1 MTTTLVTAI
10 TTLLFLTANLLN
22 GQAMAEGS
30 PVEDAAAKTT
40 RVALLLFDEEE
51 PGTGVYPVRYLINSN
66 YLRID
71 DGHDDSDYILLNRS
85 TSVIYSVSHE
95 FSNILVIHRQPE
107 TSMPKSLILTHE
119 QVPDK
124 EAPGIAGRQPQQ
136 YRYLANDTLCYQA
149 VLVPGLMPAA
159 INGLVEYEHLLG
171 RQQAAKLESTPE
183 ELRTPCFLSRYIY
196 APARYLEQGLPI
208 QVWDDSGFRRALVDF
223 SENAK
228 VSSHL
233 FEVPS
238 EYQEMTIGAPA
249 E

>member
-1 MTTTLVTAI
+1 
-10 TTLLFLTANLLN
+10 
-22 GQAMAEGS
+22 
-30 PVEDAAAKTT
+30 
-40 RVALLLFDEEE
+40 
-51 PGTGVYPVRYLINSN
+51 
-66 YLRID
+66 
-71 DGHDDSDYILLNRS
+71 
-85 TSVIYSVSHE
+85 
-95 FSNILVIHRQPE
+95 
-107 TSMPKSLILTHE
+107 
-119 QVPDK
+119 
-124 EAPGIAGRQPQQ
+124 
-136 YRYLANDTLCYQA
+136 
-149 VLVPGLMPAA
+149 MPAA

-171 RQQAAKLESTPE
+171 RQQAAKLESTPV